1 MKKNS
6 LFCALASLLVL
17 TSCAT
22 MEHVNT
28 VGELYPKMYQNHPR
42 SIVIMPP
49 INHTVNV
56 EAKEYFYTSL
66 AKPLC
71 DKGYYVFSPFLAM
84 DLMKSESAYDSELF
98 LKGSVAPF
106 RKVFGADAALF
117 TIIKRWQKS
126 ALLSTITVE
135 LEYILKST
143 KTNEILF
150 ERSGI
155 VTKDLNDY
163 NSSGSGLSALLNT
176 VTTMVA
182 TALTDKIYVA
192 RACNQYVL
200 EDLPAG
206 PYSSEYQIDKNSDA
220 SASNFEI
227 TIP

>member
-1 MKKNS
+1 MKKMI

-22 MEHVNT
+22 MGHMKT

-135 LEYILKST
+135 LDYILKST
-143 KTNEILF
+143 ETNEILF

-182 TALTDKIYVA
+182 TALTDKVYVA

-206 PYSSEYQIDKNSDA
+206 PYSSEYQTDKDSDA
-220 SASNFEI
+220 SVPNLEI

>member
-28 VGELYPKMYQNHPR
+28 VGELYPEMYQNHPR